1 MLSTSVSLVNNH
13 DNNNNVIHP
22 IEGVEK
28 ILRVILVASYR
39 YDREDGVSSVL
50 VKIQIS

>member
-22 IEGVEK
+22 MGVEK

-50 VKIQIS
+50 VKIQMS

>member
-22 IEGVEK
+22 KGVEK